1 MELPIVYSSK
11 WSLNDV
17 ETNFIVDLNFNID
30 TYQNI
35 NKNKTK
41 IV

>member
-11 WSLNDV
+11 WSLNEV

-30 TYQNI
+30 KYQNI